1 VSPWKLL
8 STNTSLF
15 VDGISYGMV
24 LFLISVGLTVTLG
37 VMRVANLA
45 HCGFAMIGGYAAY
58 ALMARLG
65 LDFMAALPVAT
76 LLVVVLG
83 FVLER
88 TLYRWVYTTAQ
99 LGQILMT
106 IGLAFVMIASV
117 NLAFGSSTYSLTIP
131 HLLQG
136 TWEES
141 SFTLSRYRAFIIL
154 LGLCIG
160 GCLWAVL
167 KFTVFGAKLRA
178 AVDNPRMARSVGV
191 NVPNVFAVTFA
202 AGCGLAALGGIVGTP
217 LLPLEPYY
225 ALRLLVPVLMVVAVG
240 GLGRP
245 IGSLGAALLLGIV
258 DTFGRYYIPAG
269 GAFVIYFT
277 VVIALSLR
285 PQGLFGRA

>member
-1 VSPWKLL
+1 MKLL
-8 STNTSLF
+8 STITALF

-58 ALMARLG
+58 ALMGSVG
-65 LDFMAALPVAT
+65 LSFMVALPAAT
-76 LLVVVLG
+76 LLVVALG

-88 TLYRWVYTTAQ
+88 TLYRWVYNTTQ

-106 IGLAFVMIASV
+106 IGLTLVMVASV
-117 NLAFGSSTYSLTIP
+117 NLAFGSSTYSLTVP
-131 HLLQG
+131 GWLQG
-136 TWEES
+136 TWQEL
-141 SFTLSRYRAFIIL
+141 SFTLSRYRAFIIV

-160 GCLWAVL
+160 GCLWAIL

-191 NVPNVFAVTFA
+191 NVPKIFAVTFA
-202 AGCGLAALGGIVGTP
+202 AGCGLAALGGVVGTP

-240 GLGRP
+240 GLGSP
-245 IGSLGAALLLGIV
+245 IGSLGAGLLLGII

-277 VVIALSLR
+277 VVIALLLR
-285 PQGLFGRA
+285 PQGLFARA

>member
-1 VSPWKLL
+1 MKLL

-45 HCGFAMIGGYAAY
+45 HCGFAMIGGYVAY
-58 ALMARLG
+58 ALMVRLG
-65 LDFMAALPVAT
+65 LDFIVALPVAT
-76 LLVVVLG
+76 LLVVLLQ

-106 IGLAFVMIASV
+106 IGLVFVMIASV
-117 NLAFGSSTYSLTIP
+117 NLVFGSSTYTLKIP
-131 HLLQG
+131 GWLQG
-136 TWEES
+136 TWQEL

-160 GCLWAVL
+160 GCLWLVL

-178 AVDNPRMARSVGV
+178 SVDNPKMARSVGV
-191 NVPNVFAVTFA
+191 NVPSIFAVTFA
-202 AGCGLAALGGIVGTP
+202 TGCGLAAIGGIVGTP

-240 GLGRP
+240 GLGSP

-258 DTFGRYYIPAG
+258 DTFGRYYIPTG

-277 VVIALSLR
+277 VVIVLLLR
-285 PQGLFGRA
+285 PQGLFVRA

>member
-1 VSPWKLL
+1 MKLL
-8 STNTSLF
+8 STITALF

-58 ALMARLG
+58 ALMGSVG
-65 LDFMAALPVAT
+65 LSFMVALPAAT
-76 LLVVVLG
+76 LLVVALG

-88 TLYRWVYTTAQ
+88 TLYRWVYNTTQ

-106 IGLAFVMIASV
+106 IGLTLVMVASV
-117 NLAFGSSTYSLTIP
+117 NLAFGSSTYSLTVP
-131 HLLQG
+131 GWLQG
-136 TWEES
+136 TWQKS
-141 SFTLSRYRAFIIL
+141 SFTLSRYRAFIIV

-160 GCLWAVL
+160 GCLWAIL

-191 NVPNVFAVTFA
+191 NVPKIFAVTFA
-202 AGCGLAALGGIVGTP
+202 AGCGLAALGGVVGTP

-240 GLGRP
+240 GLGSP
-245 IGSLGAALLLGIV
+245 IGSLGAGLLLGII

-277 VVIALSLR
+277 VVIALLLR
-285 PQGLFGRA
+285 PQGLFARA